1 MTESKQER
9 FIRLDE
15 VMSRTGLKRVNIY
28 LRMKNGT
35 FPKNISIGAKNVVWL
50 ESEITE
56 WMQEKIN
63 QRNQTE

>member
-15 VMSRTGLKRVNIY
+15 VMSRTGLKRANIY

-35 FPKNISIGAKNVVWL
+35 FPKNISIDAKNVVWL
-50 ESEITE
+50 ESEIME

>member
-15 VMSRTGLKRVNIY
+15 VMSRTGLKRANIY

-35 FPKNISIGAKNVVWL
+35 FPKNISICAKNVVWL
-50 ESEITE
+50 ESEIME

>member
-15 VMSRTGLKRVNIY
+15 VMSRTGLKRANIY

-35 FPKNISIGAKNVVWL
+35 FPKNIYIGAKNVVWL

>member
-1 MTESKQER
+1 
-9 FIRLDE
+9 
-15 VMSRTGLKRVNIY
+15 MSRTGLKRANIY

-50 ESEITE
+50 ESEIME